1 MGKKVK
7 VFSLVVV
14 IVMAFVLLTG
24 CAQPAEPQQPSEAPQ
39 QPSEAAP
46 ATTTAPPETSPEESS
61 SKVVIGCSIQG
72 NQSTFMQYV
81 VAGMYQYAEENP
93 DIVEIKVVYANDD
106 AVTQCT
112 QVETMIQEGIDAL
125 VINPVDP
132 DASSPAVDACK
143 AANIPVI
150 TVNTTVNNDYVAAHV
165 GSDDVESGRLQ
176 MERIISVCG
185 ENAKVGYINAVI
197 GHSAQVGREK
207 GYKEVLAKYPTVEL
221 VAYDCGNWSG
231 DESMQ
236 IVENWLAAGKEFD
249 AILCQAD
256 CQLVGVIQAVK
267 NAGLLGKIKLA
278 GMDCIDDIMEQ
289 IAAGN
294 VDNSIWQDGV
304 GQGYHSV
311 RIAIDAAKGVA
322 VQDYMI
328 PYEVCSVDNYQ
339 EYLKKIDE
347 RNALAAKYF

>member
-7 VFSLVVV
+7 VFSLVVAIMMV
-14 IVMAFVLLTG
+14 FVLFMG
-24 CAQPAEPQQPSEAPQ
+24 CGEPAAQQSSAP
-39 QPSEAAP
+39 AAP
-46 ATTTAPPETSPEESS
+46 SQAEADPATAAPPEDSTDPAAE
-61 SKVVIGCSIQG
+61 KVVIGCAIQG

-93 DIVEIKVVYANDD
+93 DVVEIKVVYANDD
-106 AVTQCT
+106 ASTQCT
-112 QVETMIQEGIDAL
+112 QVETLIQEGINAL

-143 AANIPVI
+143 AAGIPVI
-150 TVNTTVNNDYVAAHV
+150 TVNTTVNNENVAAHV

-185 ENAKVGYINAVI
+185 EDCKVGYINAVI

-207 GYKEVLAKYPTVEL
+207 GYKAVLAEHPTVEL

-249 AILCQAD
+249 AILCHAD
-256 CQLVGVIQAVK
+256 CQLVGVVQAVK
-267 NAGLLGKIKLA
+267 DAGLLGKIKLA
-278 GMDCIDDIMEQ
+278 GMDCTDDIMQQ
-289 IAAGN
+289 IDEGN

-304 GQGYHSV
+304 GQGYNSV
-311 RIAIDAAKGVA
+311 KIAIDAAKGVA
-322 VQDYMI
+322 VKDFMI
-328 PYEVCSVDNYQ
+328 PYEVCSVDNYKD
-339 EYLKKIDE
+339 YLKKIDE